1 MKRLV
6 LSVAVFVLTF
16 CWIASAS
23 DAAKELDA
31 AAQVLQDMA
40 SSKQIPSS
48 LFQQAKCIAVIPK
61 LTKAGFI
68 VGGKH
73 GNGVVNCRTASGW
86 GAPGF
91 ITITGGSVGLQ
102 AGGEKQDIVLLM
114 NAQGAEELKG
124 GHWDLG
130 AEAAAA
136 GPTKSTGTTESTGWK
151 APVLSYSNAS
161 GAYAGLDVG
170 GSKIAA
176 DTDTIHNIY
185 GTNASLETVLS
196 GKEQAPASARQF
208 QSALQ
213 QVAGK

>member
-1 MKRLV
+1 MGSRGCATRDMMCPAGLVRSIGPASGQRYPHQIGVIRSNYLKENPMKRLV
-6 LSVAVFVLTF
+6 FSVAVFVLMF

-48 LFQQAKCIAVIPK
+48 LLQQAKCIAVIPK

-102 AGGEKQDIVLLM
+102 AGGEKQDVVLLM
-114 NAQGAEELKG
+114 NAQGAEEL
-124 GHWDLG
+124 
-130 AEAAAA
+130 
-136 GPTKSTGTTESTGWK
+136 
-151 APVLSYSNAS
+151 
-161 GAYAGLDVG
+161 
-170 GSKIAA
+170 
-176 DTDTIHNIY
+176 
-185 GTNASLETVLS
+185 
-196 GKEQAPASARQF
+196 
-208 QSALQ
+208 
-213 QVAGK
+213 